1 MPAPSR
7 QLPSLKHGIT
17 YKCWTGGVQAI
28 LFAAQFVRN
37 YIHFSSIVLKEL
49 R

>member
-17 YKCWTGGVQAI
+17 YKCWTGVQAT
-28 LFAAQFVRN
+28 LFAALFVRN